1 MEQAGNSLNIKVF
14 ELLFDEHREMLERLA
29 YFFIGNHEEARDIV
43 SNCFMT
49 LWEKRN
55 EVIPGQVLSYL
66 FITVKNACIDYR
78 RREAVRG
85 KVFNSILA
93 KEKDMMDIYTA
104 TIESRNPVDLFTKEI
119 LSICRETLK
128 SMPAEQ
134 RETWLKHRIEGLSY
148 NEIADIMQVSRKKVD
163 KNLQKVMKQLKFALA
178 DYIVSFAVV
187 VGFFE

>member
-14 ELLFDEHREMLERLA
+14 EHLFDEHREMLERLA

>member
-1 MEQAGNSLNIKVF
+1 MTQADNSLSIKVF
-14 ELLFDEHREMLERLA
+14 EHLFDEHREMLERLA

-49 LWEKRN
+49 LWEKRD
-55 EVIPGQVLSYL
+55 EVVSGQVLSYL
-66 FITVKNACIDYR
+66 FITVKNACVDYR
-78 RREAVRG
+78 RREAVRS
-85 KVFNSILA
+85 KVFNTILS
-93 KEKDMMDIYTA
+93 KEKDMLDIYTS

-119 LSICRETLK
+119 LSICRDTLK
-128 SMPAEQ
+128 AMPAEQ

-178 DYIVSFAVV
+178 DYIVSVAVV
-187 VGFFE
+187 SGIIA

>member
-14 ELLFDEHREMLERLA
+14 EHLFDEHREMLERLA

-49 LWEKRN
+49 LWEKRD

-66 FITVKNACIDYR
+66 FITVKNACVDYR

>member
-1 MEQAGNSLNIKVF
+1 MNIKVF
-14 ELLFDEHREMLERLA
+14 EHLFDEHREMLERLA